1 VITEPEMLN
10 SLLETANECG
20 IPREN
25 VLIFDV
31 MNQTIPL
38 GYKSWT
44 RFLEHG
50 EQDWVRFDDENKSK
64 TTTVARM
71 FSSGTT
77 GLPKAVLISY
87 QNLIAQHIAV
97 YETNPKEFDMSIII
111 H

>member
-1 VITEPEMLN
+1 MITEPEMLN

-38 GYKSWT
+38 GYNSWT

-50 EQDWVRFDDENKSK
+50 EQD
-64 TTTVARM
+64 
-71 FSSGTT
+71 
-77 GLPKAVLISY
+77 
-87 QNLIAQHIAV
+87 
-97 YETNPKEFDMSIII
+97 
-111 H
+111 